1 MESSSRFPWL
11 NIQTD
16 GKPRQRHARLV
27 LDVISALRS
36 SGIKNINASHARD
49 GGYNKRLPLCFK
61 KHRYDIAFLDNSG
74 ELILIEVMRTY
85 QTASPLPGGEGI
97 IAPEAPI
104 PPRLPEEVAG
114 LSDGKGGEH
123 G

>member
-1 MESSSRFPWL
+1 MLSSCRFPWL
-11 NIQTD
+11 NIETD

-27 LDVISALRS
+27 LDVIGALRA
-36 SGIKNINASHARD
+36 SGITDINASHAKD

-61 KHRYDIAFLDNSG
+61 GHRYDIAFLDNSG

-85 QTASPLPGGEGI
+85 QTASPLPAGEGI

-104 PPRLPEEVAG
+104 PQRPPEECAG
-114 LSDGKGGEH
+114 LSDGKGGKD

>member
-11 NIQTD
+11 NIHTD
-16 GKPRQRHARLV
+16 GKPRRHHARLV
-27 LDVISALRS
+27 LAVISGLRS
-36 SGIKNINASHARD
+36 IGFTNINASHAKD

-61 KHRYDIAFLDNSG
+61 GHRYDIAFLDNSG

-85 QTASPLPGGEGI
+85 QTASPLPEGEGI

-104 PPRLPEEVAG
+104 SQRTPEERAG
-114 LSDGKGGEH
+114 LSDGKGGKN